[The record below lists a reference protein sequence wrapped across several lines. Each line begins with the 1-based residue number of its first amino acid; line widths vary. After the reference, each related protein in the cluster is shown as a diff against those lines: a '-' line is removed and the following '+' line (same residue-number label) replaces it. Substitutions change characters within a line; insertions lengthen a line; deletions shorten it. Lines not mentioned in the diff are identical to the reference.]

1 MKLPRRH
8 KREPGLRVSA
18 PDRRR
23 QTPNK
28 KHAQRT
34 QAAHQSTPVQLSAA
48 EVETQQVRNDPDIL
62 RSAALATDTP
72 NQDLWNSFRT
82 SWILESDKRI
92 ATTGLEQLSIKHDL
106 LETTGREITR
116 LMTVPGDERRP
127 ENRAHVLAPE

>member
-8 KREPGLRVSA
+8 KREPVLRVSA

-34 QAAHQSTPVQLSAA
+34 QAAHRSTPVQLSAA

-62 RSAALATDTP
+62 RSRGIGHGHTESGFMELLSNIVD
-72 NQDLWNSFRT
+72 
-82 SWILESDKRI
+82 LESDKHITR
-92 ATTGLEQLSIKHDL
+92 TGLEQLSIKP
-106 LETTGREITR
+106 TS
-116 LMTVPGDERRP
+116 
-127 ENRAHVLAPE
+127 